1 LTERSVVDPGVNAG
15 GCFHLLNFIAYS
27 YALQDTGTV
36 RFHIDSNQSSSCDD
50 PPTDLV
56 WKKPYALKDDS
67 VVVLA
72 YGESDAAISTCDD
85 PPK

>member
-15 GCFHLLNFIAYS
+15 GCFHL
-27 YALQDTGTV
+27 
-36 RFHIDSNQSSSCDD
+36 
-50 PPTDLV
+50 
-56 WKKPYALKDDS
+56 LKDDS